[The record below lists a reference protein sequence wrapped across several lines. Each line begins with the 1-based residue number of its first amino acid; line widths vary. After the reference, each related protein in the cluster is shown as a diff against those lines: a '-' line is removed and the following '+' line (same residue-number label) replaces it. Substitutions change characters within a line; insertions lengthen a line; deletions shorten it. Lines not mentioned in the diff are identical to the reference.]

1 MHDLQPVF
9 RFAPSPNGHLHLGHA
24 FSALFTQ
31 EMARRAGGRFLLR
44 IEDIDLERSR
54 PEFEAAIYEDL
65 AWLGIEWETPV
76 RRQSEHMADYAT
88 ALRQLQALDLIYPC
102 FDSRKEIA
110 AAVDIT
116 GGTAPRDPDGVYLYP
131 GLCRDMPQEMAA
143 QRIAAGET
151 YALRLNMQ
159 KAVALAQAKA
169 GGPLRFRCFGTDF
182 QTEAL
187 GAAPERWGDIVL
199 ARKERPA
206 SYHVAVVTDDALQG
220 VTHVTRGMDLFAA
233 TDIHRLLQVLL
244 NLPEPLYCHH
254 RLIRD
259 PNGRKLAKS
268 HRDKALRSLRAE
280 GAAPETIKEMVDFSA
295 IGDPDLSTAG

>member
-1 MHDLQPVF
+1 MPNLRPVF

-24 FSALFTQ
+24 FSALFGQ

-44 IEDIDLERSR
+44 IEDTDLERSR

-76 RRQSEHMADYAT
+76 RRQSEHMPDYAGT
-88 ALRQLQALDLIYPC
+88 LRRLQALGIVYPC

-110 AAVDIT
+110 AAVEDS
-116 GGTAPRDPDGVYLYP
+116 GRSAPRDPDGVYLYP
-131 GLCRDMPQEMAA
+131 GLCRAIPREIAA
-143 QRIAAGET
+143 LRVAAGEA
-151 YALRLNMQ
+151 YALRLNMD
-159 KAVALAQAKA
+159 KAIALAQAKL
-169 GGPLRFRCFGTDF
+169 GRPLSFGSFATDF
-182 QTEAL
+182 STEML

-206 SYHVAVVTDDALQG
+206 TYHIAVVTDDALQG
-220 VTHVTRGMDLFAA
+220 ITHVTRGMDLFAA

-244 NLPEPLYCHH
+244 DLPEPLYCHH

-259 PNGRKLAKS
+259 PSGRKLAKS

-280 GAAPETIKEMVDFSA
+280 GATPATIKDMVGFSC
-295 IGDPDLSTAG
+295 DCD